1 MRNDA
6 AHEQPLS
13 GQVASISG
21 DTIVVPAILDY
32 LPHHS
37 HVGPIYGD
45 SYHPREKCRLRLLP
59 KQRKE
64 AAATASM

>member
-1 MRNDA
+1 MMLLTSNR
-6 AHEQPLS
+6 S
-13 GQVASISG
+13 VAKWGSISG
-21 DTIVVPAILDY
+21 DTMGVPAILDY

-37 HVGPIYGD
+37 HVGTICGD